1 MNQLVFTEEGAML
14 RRWLLVPILAVALF
28 VTVGC
33 ATKGFVRQEVQ
44 QRDMEIGRL
53 DSSLGQTQTRIDDVG
68 KQVGEVR
75 SRTDDA
81 TRRADQATSLANDAG
96 QRADAANSKAGQA
109 LSKALDTDTRFTRA
123 WQNRNKRTVAETVLV
138 RFRFNKWSLDD
149 RAQTELLNA
158 VKLLR
163 ENPNVVVSVEGF
175 TDRRGPAEYNL
186 ELSQRRADAVRR
198 FLVQQGVD
206 LHRIQSIGLGELPV
220 AKGAREPAQSQRIVT
235 VQLMMP
241 AE

>member
-1 MNQLVFTEEGAML
+1 MVT
-14 RRWLLVPILAVALF
+14 RWLLMPVLAALL

-53 DSSLGQTQTRIDDVG
+53 DADLGQARARVDDMG
-68 KQVGEVR
+68 RQVGDVR
-75 SRTDDA
+75 SRADDA
-81 TRRADQATSLANDAG
+81 TRRADQAAGLASDAA
-96 QRADAANSKAGQA
+96 QRADGATTKAGQA
-109 LSKALDTDTRFTRA
+109 LSKALDTDTRFTRV
-123 WQNRNKRTVAETVLV
+123 WTNRNKRSAAETILV
-138 RFRFNKWSLDD
+138 RFRFNKSSLDD

-158 VKLLR
+158 VKLLQ
-163 ENPNVVVSVEGF
+163 ENRDILVTVEGY

-198 FLVQQGVD
+198 FLVRQGVD
-206 LHRIQSIGLGELPV
+206 LHRIQSIGLGELQAPK
-220 AKGAREPAQSQRIVT
+220 ASRERTQGQRIVT
-235 VQLMMP
+235 VQLLAP